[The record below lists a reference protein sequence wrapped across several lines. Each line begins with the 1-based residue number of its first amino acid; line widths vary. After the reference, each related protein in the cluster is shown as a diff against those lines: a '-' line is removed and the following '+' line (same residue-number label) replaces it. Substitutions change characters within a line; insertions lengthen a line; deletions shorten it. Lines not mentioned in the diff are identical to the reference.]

1 MRTILTLL
9 LLAAVPAQA
18 QTIPWGE
25 LKDSGDLSTKEKQA
39 AEKALRSITCYQ
51 GCKETIAKCLAA
63 RPRVKTAWR
72 LANYVVFLAAMTLSV
87 EEMSKVVAQRRESVL
102 PAKIPT
108 VAVDGWPRLG
118 EAKPRVLIVEFADF
132 ECGHC
137 ASVSPMLEKL
147 VKHFK
152 GKVAVVFKTYPLA
165 EKGSRVIAAQAA
177 LAAARQGKFWEMV
190 RLLFED
196 NDTHTVAG
204 AEKLARQLRLNVD
217 SFRAAMKDGALLKQI
232 ERSKIEGVRLGVS
245 GTPAL
250 FFNGKR
256 YRLPL
261 DEKHLFDRVEEELD
275 LLAAGK

>member
-9 LLAAVPAQA
+9 LLAAAPAYA

-25 LKDSGDLSTKEKQA
+25 LKDSADLSANEKQS
-39 AEKALRSITCYQ
+39 AEKALRSIACYE
-51 GCKETIAKCLAA
+51 GCKGTIAKCLTT

-72 LANYVVFLAAMTLSV
+72 LANYVVFLAGMTLSA
-87 EEMSKVVAQRRESVL
+87 EEMAKVVEQRRESVL
-102 PAKIPT
+102 PAKVPT
-108 VAVDGWPRLG
+108 IALDGWPRIG
-118 EAKPRVLIVEFADF
+118 EAKPKVMIVEFADF

-137 ASVSPMLEKL
+137 ASVGPMLEKL

-152 GKVAVVFKTYPLA
+152 GKVGVTFKTYPLA
-165 EKGSRVIAAQAA
+165 EKGGRVIAAQAA
-177 LAAARQGKFWEMV
+177 LAAQRQGKFWEMA

-196 NDTHTVAG
+196 FDSHTVAG
-204 AEKLARQLRLNVD
+204 AEKLAKQLRLNVD
-217 SFRAAMKDGALLKQI
+217 SLRAAMKDAAVLKQI

-275 LLAAGK
+275 LLGR